1 VEEYI
6 YNDDKRRSV
15 MIYAEQEINN
25 QRWIILAVV
34 LIGPFMSTLDS
45 SIVNVALPVMAQ
57 QLGVG
62 MGAIQWVVTS
72 YLIVIASTIL
82 MFGRIADLKGKKQ
95 VYQYG
100 FLIFSIG
107 SLFCG
112 ISKNITTLIVS
123 RIIQAIGA
131 AMTMSCSQAII
142 TSVFPGDER
151 GRALGLSGTTV
162 ALGTMIG
169 PPLGGIMVGLFNWES
184 IFLINVPIGVTAF
197 ILGVKLLPKD
207 SKEKEESFDVLGAI
221 LFLITIV
228 ALFWGMLSGE
238 SMGWL
243 NKYILLSLVIA
254 LICFISFCMWE
265 RRVEH
270 PMVDFTLF
278 QNKLFTVSIVCAFIS
293 FLVIFCTNI
302 IHPFYLQNAI
312 KTDPKQAG
320 LLMMVYP
327 ISVAFIAPVSGYL
340 SDKIGSEILTLLGL
354 SVTALGLLL
363 MSFFNLNS
371 TNLSVI
377 LYMGVLGIGN
387 GLFQS
392 PNNSLVMSSVP
403 RYKLGIA
410 ASINAL
416 IRNLGMV
423 FGIAF
428 SLTLLYNRMS
438 SKIGY
443 AVNGFIE
450 GRADVF
456 IYAMKFVYRTAALI
470 CVAGIIL
477 TLFRLT
483 QRKKKHNK

>member
-1 VEEYI
+1 MV
-6 YNDDKRRSV
+6 
-15 MIYAEQEINN
+15 YAEQEINSK
-25 QRWIILAVV
+25 RWLILAVV
-34 LIGPFMSTLDS
+34 LIGPFMATLDS
-45 SIVNVALPVMAQ
+45 SIVNVALPTMAQ
-57 QLGVG
+57 QLGIG

-72 YLIVIASTIL
+72 YLIVISATIL
-82 MFGRIADLKGKKQ
+82 MFGRIADLKGKKS

-107 SLFCG
+107 SLLCG
-112 ISKNITTLIVS
+112 ISTNITFLIIS
-123 RIIQAIGA
+123 RIVQAIGA

-142 TSVFPGDER
+142 TSVFPGNER

-169 PPLGGIMVGLFNWES
+169 PPLGGIMVGIFNWES
-184 IFLINVPIGVTAF
+184 IFLINVPIGIVAF

-207 SKEKEESFDVLGAI
+207 SWEKYESFDILGAI
-221 LFLITIV
+221 LFLISIV
-228 ALFWGMLSGE
+228 ALFWAMLSAE
-238 SMGWL
+238 SMGWK
-243 NKYILLSLVIA
+243 NKYILISFIIA
-254 LICFISFCMWE
+254 LVSFTAFYFWE
-265 RRVEH
+265 KKVEH
-270 PMVDFTLF
+270 PMLDFTLF
-278 QNKLFTVSIVCAFIS
+278 HNKLFTVSIICAFIS

-312 KTDPKQAG
+312 KTAPQQAG

-340 SDKIGSEILTLLGL
+340 SDKIGSEVLTLLGL
-354 SVTALGLLL
+354 TLTAVGLLS
-363 MSFFNLNS
+363 MSFLTLNS
-371 TNLSVI
+371 TYLSKI
-377 LYMGVLGIGN
+377 LKIAVLGIGN

-403 RYKLGIA
+403 KYKLGIA
-410 ASINAL
+410 ASINGL
-416 IRNLGMV
+416 TRNLGMV

-438 SKIGY
+438 FKIGY
-443 AVNGFIE
+443 AVDSFVE
-450 GRADVF
+450 GREDVF

-470 CVAGIIL
+470 CVLGIML

-483 QRKKKHNK
+483 QRKKEAQ

>member
-1 VEEYI
+1 
-6 YNDDKRRSV
+6 
-15 MIYAEQEINN
+15 MIHAEQEIGNK
-25 QRWIILAVV
+25 RWLILAVV

-45 SIVNVALPVMAQ
+45 SIVNVALPTMAEH
-57 QLGVG
+57 LGVG

-72 YLIVIASTIL
+72 YLILISSTIL
-82 MFGRIADLKGKKQ
+82 MFGRIADLKGKKA

-112 ISKNITTLIVS
+112 ISGTITTLIIS
-123 RIIQAIGA
+123 RIVQAVGA

-142 TSVFPGDER
+142 TNVFPANER

-184 IFLINVPIGVTAF
+184 IFLINVPIGVIAF

-207 SKEKEESFDVLGAI
+207 KKKNEERFDILGGI
-221 LFLITIV
+221 LFLISIV
-228 ALFWGMLSGE
+228 ALFWAMLSAE
-238 SMGWL
+238 SMGWQ
-243 NKYILLSLVIA
+243 NKIIVAGFLVALAGLIA
-254 LICFISFCMWE
+254 FYFWE
-265 RRVEH
+265 KKVDQ

-278 QNKLFTVSIVCAFIS
+278 HNKLFTVSIICAFIS

-312 KTDPKQAG
+312 KLSPERAG

-327 ISVAFIAPVSGYL
+327 ISIALIAPISGYL
-340 SDKIGSEILTLLGL
+340 SDKIGSEVLTLLGL
-354 SVTALGLLL
+354 ALTATGLVS
-363 MSFFNLNS
+363 MSFFTLDS
-371 TNLSVI
+371 TYLSII
-377 LYMGVLGIGN
+377 LRVVVLGIGN

-392 PNNSLVMSSVP
+392 PNNSLVMSTVP

-416 IRNLGMV
+416 TRNLGMV

-438 SKIGY
+438 IKIGY
-443 AVNGFIE
+443 SVDSFVE
-450 GRADVF
+450 GREDVF

-470 CVAGIIL
+470 CLLGIIL
-477 TLFRLT
+477 TLFRLM
-483 QRKKKHNK
+483 QRKKVT

>member
-1 VEEYI
+1 MVH
-6 YNDDKRRSV
+6 
-15 MIYAEQEINN
+15 AEQEINSK
-25 QRWIILAVV
+25 RWLILAVV

-45 SIVNVALPVMAQ
+45 SIVNVALPTMAK
-57 QLGVG
+57 QLGIG
-62 MGAIQWVVTS
+62 LGTIQWVVTC

-82 MFGRIADLKGKKQ
+82 IFGRIADLKGKKS

-112 ISKNITTLIVS
+112 ISGTIATLIIS
-123 RIIQAIGA
+123 RVVQAIGA

-142 TSVFPGDER
+142 TSVFPGNER

-169 PPLGGIMVGLFNWES
+169 PPLGGIMVGIFNWES
-184 IFLINVPIGVTAF
+184 IFLINVPIGIVAF
-197 ILGVKLLPKD
+197 LLGVKLLPKD
-207 SKEKEESFDVLGAI
+207 SKEKQESFDILGAI

-228 ALFWGMLSGE
+228 ALFWAMLSGE
-238 SMGWL
+238 SMGWR
-243 NKYILLSLVIA
+243 NKYIILSFIIA
-254 LICFISFCMWE
+254 LVSFIAFYIWE
-265 RRVEH
+265 KKVEH
-270 PMVDFTLF
+270 PMLDFTLF
-278 QNKLFTVSIVCAFIS
+278 HNKLFTVSIICAFIS
-293 FLVIFCTNI
+293 FLTIFCTNI

-312 KTDPKQAG
+312 KTSPESAG

-340 SDKIGSEILTLLGL
+340 SDRIGSEVLTLLGL
-354 SVTALGLLL
+354 SLTTIGLLA
-363 MSFFNLNS
+363 MSLLTLNS
-371 TNLSVI
+371 TYLSI
-377 LYMGVLGIGN
+377 IFKIAVLGIGN

-410 ASINAL
+410 ASINGL

-438 SKIGY
+438 YKIGY
-443 AVNGFIE
+443 SVNSFVQ
-450 GRADVF
+450 GREDVF

-470 CVAGIIL
+470 CVLGIIL
-477 TLFRLT
+477 TLFRVT
-483 QRKKKHNK
+483 RRKKEIKKGTI